1 MTGSCFEQEEQAG
14 ELTPTAVDGY
24 PAISAATAA
33 HPSGATMDESQLS
46 PNSKFLA
53 LFGSRPIAEG
63 SSVCISCDQAIER
76 VIWPTPDDD
85 AFVYVGWLDRLIAT
99 KACTFCQF
107 LARMFGNCY
116 EPFEE
121 QAIIRGRR
129 ILCSLRAPTSVSPL
143 TGVALD
149 WDVPVSFYD
158 HHNDDRALQGR
169 IASLQQRRSPRFT
182 LLADSAGDLID
193 PDRGLC
199 EGDKLRSLAR
209 RVQGRCNGGFIR
221 EIYRQCLREHGDTCD
236 AAQTLMV
243 APVPPTGSKS
253 SRLYPSC
260 LIDVAN
266 DCVVEAP
273 ANSRHVALS
282 YCWAAERY
290 LQLLMSNRSLLAQKG
305 GIVRSQLPPT
315 VMDAFDVMAALDERY
330 LWVDCLCIVQDDHQG
345 KMEEIRA
352 MGDIYRNAALTIIA
366 AIPSSLGR
374 DLGLP
379 GESRWYSR
387 AWTYQEHELSKRE
400 LVFTPYQVFFACQR
414 DAFSEEHVES
424 ACVHLDSDGND
435 NDGSPTM
442 TRPCCSYQIPDSFDN
457 RLVIPD
463 NGFPSY
469 NVFVRQYSNRQLSF
483 EVDGLNAVSGLFS
496 QMTAELGMPF
506 ICGLPASYLLE
517 RHVFWLPQNA
527 CRRRTTS
534 TWFDR
539 PFPSWSWVG
548 WVGPVIYP
556 IDGEDFVGEVQ
567 HPIANSLVTKFTALI
582 WRGPAPVV
590 EVDVAQASAR
600 NGCTSEAQAAM
611 LSCQA
616 SLLRFVAPTALASV
630 GQLAW
635 GTFITSQTGISMCHA
650 IFVDGHCAGLL
661 TYDACTP
668 LTRPASK
675 VHTKEEAWAL
685 SSNTLESWELVAL
698 SSGHEPWMLYLPIHP
713 DPDHALNINVLGEDG
728 DSSTDHLPFDER
740 QWQLPAWVD
749 GTEHDGLINIMAI
762 EWEGEVARRRGVGQV
777 HPGAWQKACAGKS
790 KTIVLG

>member
-1 MTGSCFEQEEQAG
+1 MTGTCFEQDEQAG

-24 PAISAATAA
+24 PAISAVTAA

-53 LFGSRPIAEG
+53 SFGSRPITEG
-63 SSVCISCDQAIER
+63 SSVCITCEQAIER

-121 QAIIRGRR
+121 QTIIRGRR

-158 HHNDDRALQGR
+158 HHNDDRALRGR
-169 IASLQQRRSPRFT
+169 IVSLQQRRSPRFT
-182 LLADSAGDLID
+182 HLADSAGDLID

-199 EGDKLRSLAR
+199 EGDKLRSLAG
-209 RVQGRCNGGFIR
+209 RVPERCNGGFI
-221 EIYRQCLREHGDTCD
+221 Q
-236 AAQTLMV
+236 
-243 APVPPTGSKS
+243 
-253 SRLYPSC
+253 
-260 LIDVAN
+260 
-266 DCVVEAP
+266 
-273 ANSRHVALS
+273 
-282 YCWAAERY
+282 RY
-290 LQLLMSNRSLLAQKG
+290 LQLLMSNRSLLAQKR

-366 AIPSSLGR
+366 AIPSSSGR

-379 GESRWYSR
+379 GVREGTRPMRQDIVKVHGLELTATLADLSTAVQESRWYSR

-435 NDGSPTM
+435 NDGSPAM

-496 QMTAELGMPF
+496 QMTAELGILF
-506 ICGLPASYLLE
+506 ICRLPASYLLE

-534 TWFDR
+534 TWFDQ

-556 IDGEDFVGEVQ
+556 IDGEDFVGEVRR
-567 HPIANSLVTKFTALI
+567 PIANSLVVSFTALI
-582 WRGPAPVV
+582 WRGPAPVM
-590 EVDVAQASAR
+590 EVDVALASTR

-611 LSCQA
+611 LSCEA
-616 SLLRFVAPTALASV
+616 SLLRFVAPSALVSV

-675 VHTKEEAWAL
+675 VHAKEEA
-685 SSNTLESWELVAL
+685 
-698 SSGHEPWMLYLPIHP
+698 
-713 DPDHALNINVLGEDG
+713 
-728 DSSTDHLPFDER
+728 
-740 QWQLPAWVD
+740 
-749 GTEHDGLINIMAI
+749 
-762 EWEGEVARRRGVGQV
+762 
-777 HPGAWQKACAGKS
+777 
-790 KTIVLG
+790 